1 MSKLRLFNPNQF
13 KSFPKIPPGTYP
25 FIVTDWDFD
34 PDKSVVTVTIETP
47 SRIEWDEAFHL
58 RKRDGSFNYI
68 AHKSLFGLMEAALNR
83 ELPIITELE
92 MEEAIG
98 KYIKADMT
106 YSQGNEKIFANLEPE
121 SYQTDDGSAFKTNS
135 SHCTWDW
142 IADEY

>member
-47 SRIEWDEAFHL
+47 SR
-58 RKRDGSFNYI
+58 
-68 AHKSLFGLMEAALNR
+68 NR